1 MSPMTATVR
10 AKRTY
15 QMIGWILF
23 VLSLAALLFHFL
35 FRGGPGAGTP
45 EIQDY
50 ELQQR
55 QR

>member
-23 VLSLAALLFHFL
+23 VLSLAALLFQFL
-35 FRGGPGAGTP
+35 FRGGQGGTP